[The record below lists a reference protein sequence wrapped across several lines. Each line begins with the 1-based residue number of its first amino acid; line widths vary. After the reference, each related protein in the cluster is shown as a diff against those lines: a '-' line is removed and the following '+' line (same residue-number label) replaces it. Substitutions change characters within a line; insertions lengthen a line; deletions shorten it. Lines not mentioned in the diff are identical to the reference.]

1 MVMRLAQQF
10 LSQLEYLIVFPSL
23 YFSVST
29 LSRLHAMISRHLMLS
44 THIPAVIA
52 AARSRWTT
60 IHLLIL
66 NTRVHCLLQRGLC
79 VDLFAMLFLIIL
91 SVLAVVSRRILL
103 FVITAHFLLND
114 VRFTTT
120 FAALLLNLVLFVVII
135 AIGIADAPQL
145 LKDLFV
151 LR

>member
-1 MVMRLAQQF
+1 
-10 LSQLEYLIVFPSL
+10 
-23 YFSVST
+23 
-29 LSRLHAMISRHLMLS
+29 
-44 THIPAVIA
+44 
-52 AARSRWTT
+52 
-60 IHLLIL
+60 
-66 NTRVHCLLQRGLC
+66 
-79 VDLFAMLFLIIL
+79 MLFLIIL

-103 FVITAHFLLND
+103 FVISAHFLLND